1 MRHEINYLI
10 PSFFLNTNETTFVS
24 LSKTKQDQQDQDSEM
39 GALWGAR
46 GGTTKPQEGSKA

>member
-1 MRHEINYLI
+1 MKLI
-10 PSFFLNTNETTFVS
+10 TLFPPFFLNTNETTFVS

-39 GALWGAR
+39 GALWGAHR